1 MNRRS
6 LLAVILGLL
15 VIGGGV
21 ALFLALFER
30 VSTTVPLPPEG
41 EARYNPLYA
50 LRMSLQ
56 AQGVKAQSYPV
67 LNPNALALG
76 PRDTVLIYTQPEAIS
91 AAQTARLVAWVKGG
105 GHLVLRGPGAGETPG
120 ELADALGLE
129 AAESASEEDTDADEG
144 DAIAEA
150 FQAPSCTVLSATP
163 APPRSATKN
172 SQPAKSAA
180 TDDEEA
186 KDAKVTK
193 DAKDAPA
200 REVIRLCGTRF
211 IGTLPQFEG
220 HQGDSVRGYRFAR
233 MALGAGQVTV
243 VSDLGF
249 LANDQLKKR
258 IASDLGYQVLAPRL
272 GAGTVH
278 LVYSADVPSIW
289 RLLMLHGWMA
299 LLPALLA
306 LAAFL
311 LLRSQR
317 FGPPVPPPTAN
328 RRALLEHVQAAGEF
342 AFRRG
347 RSLSLHTAVLALF
360 QRRLALRDPVLA
372 ALDGETLVAAL
383 AEKMNLAP
391 DRVRLALRPV
401 GLQRPD
407 VFLQSVST
415 LVLMRNRL

>member
-1 MNRRS
+1 MSRRS
-6 LLAVILGLL
+6 WLALGLGLL
-15 VIGGGV
+15 LVGGGV

-76 PRDTVLIYTQPEAIS
+76 PRDTVLVYTQPEAIS
-91 AAQTARLVAWVKGG
+91 AAQTTRLVAWVKGG
-105 GHLVLRGPGAGETPG
+105 GHLVMRGPGAGETPG
-120 ELADALGLE
+120 ELADALGLQS
-129 AAESASEEDTDADEG
+129 AEDVADEEVDADED
-144 DAIAEA
+144 DAIAQD
-150 FQAPSCTVLSATP
+150 FQMPACVALSATP
-163 APPRSATKN
+163 PPPKPAPTKA
-172 SQPAKSAA
+172 SPGKAA
-180 TDDEEA
+180 QADGEDA
-186 KDAKVTK
+186 KDAKQS
-193 DAKDAPA
+193 PA
-200 REVIRLCGTRF
+200 RETIRLCGTPF

-220 HQGDSVRGYRFAR
+220 HQGDSVRGYRFGR
-233 MALGAGQVTV
+233 MALGAGEVTI
-243 VSDLGF
+243 VSDLSF
-249 LANDQLKKR
+249 LANDELKKR
-258 IASDLGYQVLAPRL
+258 IATDLGYQVLAPRL
-272 GAGTVH
+272 GEGTVH

-299 LLPALLA
+299 LLPAVLA

-311 LLRSQR
+311 LLRGQR
-317 FGPPVPPPTAN
+317 FGPPVPPPSAD

-383 AEKMNLAP
+383 AEKFQLTP

-407 VFLQSVST
+407 VFLHSVST
-415 LVLMRNRL
+415 LVQMRNRL

>member
-6 LLAVILGLL
+6 WLALGLGLL
-15 VIGGGV
+15 LVGGGI

-91 AAQTARLVAWVKGG
+91 AVQTTRLVAWVKGG
-105 GHLVLRGPGAGETPG
+105 GHLVMRGPGAGETPG
-120 ELADALGLE
+120 ELADALGLQAADGTPDEDEADDE
-129 AAESASEEDTDADEG
+129 AAAQ
-144 DAIAEA
+144 A
-150 FQAPSCTVLSATP
+150 FEMPSCVLLSATP
-163 APPRSATKN
+163 APPKPKSKPK
-172 SQPAKSAA
+172 PAAA
-180 TDDEEA
+180 EVADTPADTPTDG
-186 KDAKVTK
+186 K
-193 DAKDAPA
+193 DAKDPPE
-200 REVIRLCGTRF
+200 REAISVCGTAF
-211 IGTLPQFEG
+211 VGTLPQFEG
-220 HQGDSVRGYRFAR
+220 HQGDSVRGYRFGR
-233 MALGAGQVTV
+233 MALGEGQVTV

-249 LANDQLKKR
+249 LANNELKKR

-272 GAGTVH
+272 GEGTVH

-299 LLPALLA
+299 LLPAVLA

-311 LLRSQR
+311 LLRGQR
-317 FGPPVPPPTAN
+317 FGSPVPPPTAN

-383 AEKMNLAP
+383 AEKFQLTP

>member
-6 LLAVILGLL
+6 LLAAILGLL
-15 VIGGGV
+15 LVGGGI

-50 LRMSLQ
+50 LRLSLQ

-91 AAQTARLVAWVKGG
+91 ATQTGRLVAWVKGG
-105 GHLVLRGPGAGETPG
+105 GHLVLRGPGAGEAPG

-129 AAESASEEDTDADEG
+129 AAESSSEDEDPEDDAEVFEMPG
-144 DAIAEA
+144 CA
-150 FQAPSCTVLSATP
+150 VLSATS
-163 APPRSATKN
+163 APPKPATNKPT
-172 SQPAKSAA
+172 PAQAA
-180 TDDEEA
+180 QADDKEA
-186 KDAKVTK
+186 KDAKG
-193 DAKDAPA
+193 AKDAPA
-200 REVIRLCGTRF
+200 REVIRLCGTPF

-220 HQGDSVRGYRFAR
+220 HQGDSVHGYRFAR

-249 LANDQLKKR
+249 LANDQFKKR
-258 IASDLGYQVLAPRL
+258 IAGELGYQVLAPRL

-278 LVYSADVPSIW
+278 LVYSADVPSLW

-311 LLRSQR
+311 LLRGQR
-317 FGPPVPPPTAN
+317 FGSPVPPPTAN

-347 RSLSLHTAVLALF
+347 RMLSLHSAVLALF

>member
-1 MNRRS
+1 MSRRS
-6 LLAVILGLL
+6 WLALGLGLL
-15 VIGGGV
+15 LVGGGI

-50 LRMSLQ
+50 LRMALQ

-67 LNPNALALG
+67 LNPGSLALG
-76 PRDTVLIYTQPEAIS
+76 PRDTVLVYTQPEAVS
-91 AAQTARLVAWVKGG
+91 AVQATRLVAWVKGG
-105 GHLVLRGPGAGETPG
+105 GHLVMRGPGAGETPG
-120 ELADALGLE
+120 ELADALGLH
-129 AAESASEEDTDADEG
+129 AADTTPVDDEDDE
-144 DAIAEA
+144 DVFEMPTCVA
-150 FQAPSCTVLSATP
+150 LSATP
-163 APPRSATKN
+163 ASPK
-172 SQPAKSAA
+172 PAS
-180 TDDEEA
+180 TTA
-186 KDAKVTK
+186 KDTGTPADDK
-193 DAKDAPA
+193 DATQAPA
-200 REVIRLCGTRF
+200 REAIRLCGTAF
-211 IGTLPQFEG
+211 VGTLPQFEG
-220 HQGDSVRGYRFAR
+220 HHGDSVRGYRFGR

-249 LANDQLKKR
+249 LANDELKKR
-258 IASDLGYQVLAPRL
+258 IATDLGYQVLAPRL
-272 GAGTVH
+272 GEGTVH

-299 LLPALLA
+299 LLPAGLA

-311 LLRSQR
+311 LLRGQR
-317 FGPPVPPPTAN
+317 FGSPVPPPSAN

-342 AFRRG
+342 TFRRG
-347 RSLSLHTAVLALF
+347 RSLSLHSAVLALF

-383 AEKMNLAP
+383 AEKFQLTA

>member
-1 MNRRS
+1 MSRRS
-6 LLAVILGLL
+6 WLVLGLGLL
-15 VIGGGV
+15 LVGGGI

-50 LRMSLQ
+50 LRMALQ

-91 AAQTARLVAWVKGG
+91 AVQTQRLVDWVKHG
-105 GHLVLRGPGAGETPG
+105 GHLVMRGPGAGETPG
-120 ELADALGLE
+120 ELAEALGLE
-129 AAESASEEDTDADEG
+129 AAAGVSEDDEDADE
-144 DAIAEA
+144 A
-150 FQAPSCTVLSATP
+150 FVMPSCASLSATP
-163 APPRSATKN
+163 APPKPRAKAAGESDQAAAGKDSGTK
-172 SQPAKSAA
+172 K
-180 TDDEEA
+180 
-186 KDAKVTK
+186 
-193 DAKDAPA
+193 PA
-200 REVIRLCGTRF
+200 RETVQLCGTAF
-211 IGTLPQFEG
+211 VGSLPQFEG
-220 HQGDSVRGYRFAR
+220 HHGDSVRGYRFGR

-249 LANDQLKKR
+249 LANDELKKR
-258 IASDLGYQVLAPRL
+258 IATELGYQVLAPRL
-272 GAGTVH
+272 GEGTVH

-289 RLLMLHGWMA
+289 RLLMLYGWMA
-299 LLPALLA
+299 LVPAVLA

-311 LLRSQR
+311 LLRGQR
-317 FGPPVPPPTAN
+317 FGSPVPAPSAN
-328 RRALLEHVQAAGEF
+328 RRTLLEHVQAAGEF

-347 RSLSLHTAVLALF
+347 RSLSLHSAVLALF

-383 AEKMNLAP
+383 AEKFQLTP

>member
-1 MNRRS
+1 MSRRS
-6 LLAVILGLL
+6 LLALGLGLL
-15 VIGGGV
+15 VVGGGI

-41 EARYNPLYA
+41 EARFNPLYA

-76 PRDTVLIYTQPEAIS
+76 PRDTVLVYTQPEAIS
-91 AAQTARLVAWVKGG
+91 AAQTTRLVAWVKGG
-105 GHLVLRGPGAGETPG
+105 GHLVMRGPGAGETPG
-120 ELADALGLE
+120 ELAEALGLQ
-129 AAESASEEDTDADEG
+129 AADDAPLEDEEDESA
-144 DAIAEA
+144 
-150 FQAPSCTVLSATP
+150 FQMPTCALLAATP
-163 APPRSATKN
+163 AAPKP
-172 SQPAKSAA
+172 AA
-180 TDDEEA
+180 TTAKGAGKPAGESVEA
-186 KDAKVTK
+186 KPQ
-193 DAKDAPA
+193 PA
-200 REVIRLCGTRF
+200 REVIRLCGTTF
-211 IGTLPQFEG
+211 VGTLPQFQG
-220 HQGDSVRGYRFAR
+220 HHGDSVRGYRFGR
-233 MALGAGQVTV
+233 MALGDGEVTV

-249 LANDQLKKR
+249 LANDELKKR
-258 IASDLGYQVLAPRL
+258 IAGDLGYQVLAPRL
-272 GAGTVH
+272 GEGTVH

-289 RLLMLHGWMA
+289 RLLLLHGWMA
-299 LLPALLA
+299 LLPAVLA

-311 LLRSQR
+311 LLRGQR
-317 FGPPVPPPTAN
+317 FGSPVPPPSAN

-383 AEKMNLAP
+383 AEKFQLPP